1 MIVLVVALLAVLG
14 LLDGAFSGFRA
25 SLGRTGL
32 VDHSATDREAA
43 WYGARLVAISMLP
56 AVGAFA
62 LDLTLSHRPT
72 SQYVE
77 AGGTFLVLLAPYA
90 VLVIL
95 ALIGYAVTD
104 WHRKYLASALILGPF
119 TLWRP
124 YYVLAAATLA
134 ALRVS
139 DLTVTGTAILAT
151 TAVLLVEPIAN
162 RRYAAARQ

>member
-1 MIVLVVALLAVLG
+1 MIVLVVATLAILG

-56 AVGAFA
+56 AAGAFA
-62 LDLTLSHRPT
+62 LDLALGHRRS

-77 AGGTFLVLLAPYA
+77 AGGIFLVLLAPYA
-90 VLVIL
+90 ALVIL

-104 WHRKYLASALILGPF
+104 WRRKYLASALILGPF

-124 YYVLAAATLA
+124 YYVLTAATLA
-134 ALRVS
+134 TLRVS
-139 DLTVTGTAILAT
+139 DLIVTGTAILAT
-151 TAVLLVEPIAN
+151 AAVLLVEPMAD
-162 RRYAAARQ
+162 RRYSAVRL